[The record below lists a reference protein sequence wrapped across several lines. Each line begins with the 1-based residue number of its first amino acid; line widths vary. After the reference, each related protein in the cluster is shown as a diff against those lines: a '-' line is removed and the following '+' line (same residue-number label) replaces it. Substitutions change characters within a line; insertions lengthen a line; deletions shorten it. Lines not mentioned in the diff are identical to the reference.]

1 MPVTMK
7 DAKDAPNTIA
17 KTNKL
22 KNLFFFYLLDMSWKL
37 AVSFLAPF
45 FAALVWANG
54 DIAKIVAGIIG
65 GLGISIMTI
74 IHEFRQINKAVEN
87 V

>member
-1 MPVTMK
+1 MLITMK
-7 DAKDAPNTIA
+7 DAKDAPNTIE

-22 KNLFFFYLLDMSWKL
+22 KNLFFFYFFDMTWKL
-37 AVSFLAPF
+37 ALSFLTPL

-54 DIAKIVAGIIG
+54 DIAKIIAGVVAGFG
-65 GLGISIMTI
+65 VSVMTI
-74 IHEFRQINKAVEN
+74 IREVRQINKAVEN

>member
-1 MPVTMK
+1 MK

>member
-37 AVSFLAPF
+37 AVSFLTPF

-54 DIAKIVAGIIG
+54 DIAKIVAGIVG

-74 IHEFRQINKAVEN
+74 IHELRQINKAVEN